1 MEAQAEALMVTL
13 EIMGDCGQAPPM
25 QTGKSDT
32 DLLPLS
38 SDAKTR
44 YTPAPGGNI
53 KSYHFSANVFDAQ
66 ATS

>member
-13 EIMGDCGQAPPM
+13 GIMGDRGQAPPM

-32 DLLPLS
+32 DLPPLS

-44 YTPAPGGNI
+44 SMPAPGGNF
-53 KSYHFSANVFDAQ
+53 KP
-66 ATS
+66 